1 MTKLTV
7 PSSVSQRAGKKSG
20 NQRKRKHNHSVLPV
34 STIQPATLGEL
45 FSEPIE
51 TRPSVNEELNRTPTG
66 VSSVLHTTDSGIK
79 MWIQIPRQSKYVE
92 TITIYFELIAIKG
105 NTCKCSGCG
114 GNLKDGPDPLLVHD
128 LYKTICIRHKEKDCF
143 FNKEH
148 NFGKP
153 TYGNHHYDIFPDCLT
168 NRNPSFIQ

>member
-1 MTKLTV
+1 
-7 PSSVSQRAGKKSG
+7 
-20 NQRKRKHNHSVLPV
+20 
-34 STIQPATLGEL
+34 
-45 FSEPIE
+45 
-51 TRPSVNEELNRTPTG
+51 
-66 VSSVLHTTDSGIK
+66 

-128 LYKTICIRHKEKDCF
+128 LCKTICIRHKEKDCF

-168 NRNPSFIQ
+168 NRNPSFIQWNLVITLDLDSKLKFFWYNRFHWSSCDTSFFIFFYHLFYLFFYLYFFAWASIFLT